1 MGKRI
6 KLECS
11 LRENKKKR
19 KKSHKIKFPDKIKHS
34 LTNWG
39 KKSTNFTP
47 GWETEKLKGQAG
59 NVG

>member
-1 MGKRI
+1 MGKRN

-11 LRENKKKR
+11 PREIKKR
-19 KKSHKIKFPDKIKHS
+19 KKSHKIKFHDKIKHS

-39 KKSTNFTP
+39 KKSTNYAP